1 MLRGKFTILK
11 AYIRN
16 EERLKINHPSFNLKS
31 SGKEQQIKSKVNK
44 KKERKKE
51 NGDLKLIIWKANKV
65 FEKINKVNETLVRV
79 IKKNEKKTPT
89 SYQYQEWKS
98 ISIAPTVI
106 KRTKK
111 EYYEQLYANK
121 FNNLNEINIHPEK
134 HNLSNWHRWNRKPE
148 KPYDH

>member
-16 EERLKINHPSFNLKS
+16 EERLKINHLSFNLKS

-65 FEKINKVNETLVRV
+65 FEKINKVNETLVRSRKMR
-79 IKKNEKKTPT
+79 KKTSQVTNIRNEKV
-89 SYQYQEWKS
+89 S
-98 ISIAPTVI
+98 V
-106 KRTKK
+106 
-111 EYYEQLYANK
+111 
-121 FNNLNEINIHPEK
+121 
-134 HNLSNWHRWNRKPE
+134 
-148 KPYDH
+148 